1 MNGPERPSEHRS
13 EAVALAYN
21 AGNAAPTVVAKG
33 RGLIAAEII
42 SRAREAG
49 VYVHES
55 PELVALL
62 MQVDLDAR
70 IPPELYVAVAEL
82 LAWLYSL
89 EQGAQTVTPIRP
101 APKLPGPSGKTQAP
115 NQDAG
120 GT

>member
-1 MNGPERPSEHRS
+1 MNRPEAPGDAPRA

-21 AGNAAPTVVAKG
+21 AGQSAPAVVAKG

-42 SRAREAG
+42 SRAKEAG
-49 VYVHES
+49 VFVHES

-82 LAWLYSL
+82 LAWLYSI
-89 EQGAQTVTPIRP
+89 E
-101 APKLPGPSGKTQAP
+101 
-115 NQDAG
+115 AG
-120 GT
+120 SK